1 MLNQEVMG
9 TKKQWPARFESSIWT
24 KAEKNYDT
32 EKLECWVVLKI
43 FKKFWWYLYDAWF
56 ILEVNAATLVAQ
68 LNHLVS
74 DLPNSV
80 IICWILWIY
89 LFDFDV
95 KHVLGM
101 KNTVADGLS
110 QQPLMKEDLW
120 EDMYWAHMEFL
131 QQVKH
136 YYR

>member
-1 MLNQEVMG
+1 M
-9 TKKQWPARFESSIWT
+9 
-24 KAEKNYDT
+24 
-32 EKLECWVVLKI
+32 
-43 FKKFWWYLYDAWF
+43 
-56 ILEVNAATLVAQ
+56 EVNAATLVAQ
-68 LNHLVS
+68 LNHLAS
-74 DLPNSV
+74 DLSNSV